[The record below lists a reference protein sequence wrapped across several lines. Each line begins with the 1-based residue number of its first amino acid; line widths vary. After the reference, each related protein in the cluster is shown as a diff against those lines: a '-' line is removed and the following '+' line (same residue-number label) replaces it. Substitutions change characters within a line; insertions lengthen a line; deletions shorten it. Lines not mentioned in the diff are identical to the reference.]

1 MSTAEE
7 IKKVVK
13 EKYGAIAAQLSDASS
28 RESASCCGPADC
40 GCGAEVTG
48 PRGGDHVTASLG
60 GGATASGALGCGA
73 TAGGLGCGDPTAIAE
88 LRRGETV
95 LDLGSGGGL
104 DVLLSARRVGPD
116 GFAYGLDM
124 TDEMLALARKNQQ
137 EAGVTNA
144 TFLKGEIETIPLPD
158 ATVDV
163 VISNCV
169 INLSSD
175 KSQVLAEAFRVLRP
189 GGRLAVSDIV
199 RRREVPLDV
208 QRDMELW
215 TGCIAGALHETDYRE
230 KLTEAG
236 FEQVEIDP
244 TSIYSGESGVVDAY
258 MSASIRATKPSG

>member
-1 MSTAEE
+1 MTSAEE
-7 IKKVVK
+7 IKRVVK
-13 EKYGAIAAQLSDASS
+13 EKYGAIAARLNVPDVG
-28 RESASCCGPADC
+28 ESASCCGPADC
-40 GCGAEVTG
+40 GCAVDSGYAAEVTG
-48 PRGGDHVTASLG
+48 PRGGDHVTPS
-60 GGATASGALGCGA
+60 
-73 TAGGLGCGDPTAIAE
+73 LGCGDPTTLAQ
-88 LRRGETV
+88 LRSGETV

-104 DVLLSARRVGPD
+104 DVLLSAKRIGPD

-124 TDEMLALARKNQQ
+124 TDEMLALACKNQQ

-158 ATVDV
+158 NTVDV

-230 KLTEAG
+230 KLIDVG
-236 FEQVEIDP
+236 FEQVKIDP
-244 TSIYSGESGVVDAY
+244 SSIYSGESGVADAY
-258 MSASIRATKPSG
+258 MSASIRAQKPSG

>member
-1 MSTAEE
+1 MPTAEE

-28 RESASCCGPADC
+28 RESASCCGPVDCGCAADC
-40 GCGAEVTG
+40 GCEAEVTG
-48 PRGGDHVTASLG
+48 SRGRDHVTPS
-60 GGATASGALGCGA
+60 LGCGA
-73 TAGGLGCGDPTAIAE
+73 TAGGALGCGDPTALAE
-88 LRRGETV
+88 LRSGETV

-104 DVLLSARRVGPD
+104 DVLLSAQRVGPD

-230 KLTEAG
+230 RLTKAG

-258 MSASIRATKPSG
+258 MSASIRATKPSR

>member
-60 GGATASGALGCGA
+60 GGATASGA
-73 TAGGLGCGDPTAIAE
+73 LGCGDPTAIAE

>member
-7 IKKVVK
+7 IKRVVK
-13 EKYGAIAAQLSDASS
+13 EKYGAIAAQLSDTSS

-40 GCGAEVTG
+40 GCAVGSGRAAEVTG
-48 PRGGDHVTASLG
+48 PRGGDHVTPS
-60 GGATASGALGCGA
+60 
-73 TAGGLGCGDPTAIAE
+73 LGCGDPTALAE
-88 LRRGETV
+88 LRSGETV

-104 DVLLSARRVGPD
+104 DVMLSAQRVGPD

-124 TDEMLALARKNQQ
+124 TDEMLALARANQR

-144 TFLKGEIETIPLPD
+144 TFIKGEIETIPLTD

-230 KLTEAG
+230 RLTKAG

-244 TSIYSGESGVVDAY
+244 TSIYSGESAVVDAY

>member
-1 MSTAEE
+1 MPTAEE

-28 RESASCCGPADC
+28 RESASCCGPVDCGCAADC
-40 GCGAEVTG
+40 GSEAEVTG
-48 PRGGDHVTASLG
+48 SRGRDHVTPS
-60 GGATASGALGCGA
+60 
-73 TAGGLGCGDPTAIAE
+73 LGCGDPTALAE
-88 LRRGETV
+88 LRSGETV

-104 DVLLSARRVGPD
+104 DVLLSAQRVGPD

-144 TFLKGEIETIPLPD
+144 TFLKGEIEIIPLPD

-230 KLTEAG
+230 RLTKAG

-258 MSASIRATKPSG
+258 MSASIRATKPSR